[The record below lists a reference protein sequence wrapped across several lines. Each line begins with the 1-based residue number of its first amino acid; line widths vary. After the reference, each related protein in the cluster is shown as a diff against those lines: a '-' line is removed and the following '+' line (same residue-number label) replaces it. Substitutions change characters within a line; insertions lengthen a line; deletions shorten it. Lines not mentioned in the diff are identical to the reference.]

1 MRGARGPQIIQVVAI
16 LSFPPELDDK
26 TLLLKISE
34 ALDAR
39 NREIKL
45 VLSQELPLGWVAF
58 TVSPTS

>member
-1 MRGARGPQIIQVVAI
+1 MRGARGPQTIQVVAI
-16 LSFPPELDDK
+16 FICPPELDDK
-26 TLLLKISE
+26 TLLLKISD

-58 TVSPTS
+58 TPPTS